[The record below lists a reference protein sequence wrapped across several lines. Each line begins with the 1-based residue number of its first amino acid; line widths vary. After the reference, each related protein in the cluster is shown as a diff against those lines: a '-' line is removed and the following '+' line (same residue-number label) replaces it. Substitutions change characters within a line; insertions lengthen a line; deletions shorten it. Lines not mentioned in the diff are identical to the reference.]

1 MGRPVFDENRV
12 NGDRP
17 IKLLLLFLFLILIPV
32 FLIAADFELI
42 LSSPP
47 SDEVR
52 PGEIVSLAV
61 LVINNSQDRLNLSEE
76 LLLPSEWRNVFGTSS
91 FEIEPDSFDIRLLSF
106 LVPARTLA
114 GDYQL
119 SYRVKSDDGR
129 EFGLNFTVK
138 VASNVAIRVELID
151 GPLYVQAGEGYSL
164 IFSITNNGNVPV
176 ALYLRVNDNLSYV
189 LKSSVSRL
197 ELEPARSLRVTVEVK
212 TSRTLLEQKNHIVI
226 LIAGVESG
234 DGGNASGRSSVL
246 LLPPIDSLA
255 SRFRLLPARV
265 SLTAGYSQSF
275 FLAAGLRIEGFLND
289 EKTRSMLLNTSI
301 PLTGAN
307 RNNRFE
313 TDLRY
318 RGEILEAGY
327 GSLPVAGQA
336 STPVGTS
343 TRGFDL
349 QLKLDSLK
357 LGAIV
362 SSDLFRYGLF
372 IDWRP
377 TQELLAGFAFDR
389 NLDSSSPSYMS
400 VVLESGA
407 KPVGARSVLRVPFVK
422 GKYDGVLLD
431 YFFVSHLEGW
441 QLRSSIGYSKRLTDP
456 SNNELLKLDFG
467 ATWNGQDSLRISL
480 EGTVQR
486 NNPFYFTLPGVLSG
500 YSLRARVDLPA
511 ISGLKV
517 SLGAHYAS
525 SGTRNLVSVN
535 RNYGGNLSLAYSI
548 SSLNVYSSLSGQ
560 AGQIGSALKSTLQL
574 DVYGSYSFSDLAYL
588 SARIT
593 LKNYVGERFETTAAL
608 SGSYIFE
615 GGTRVNLSLGYAMKD
630 LTPSNFSVGVALS
643 RSFVDGGNFT
653 ASVALS
659 IAGRDSWK
667 PAFEFKAGYSFPFS
681 LPVWPRS
688 DLASLSG
695 KVAVLEDGK
704 ERPIAGVVVRLNNL
718 VAITDMEGEFTF
730 KGIRPGTYY
739 VEIDGQSIERGLVSV
754 ERLPLKVGLNADE
767 DSWISL
773 RFLKSSTLR
782 VKVINEE
789 KEPVN
794 LGGIYFT
801 LNNGEESFRLST
813 RENGEISVP
822 NLRPGKWILS
832 VDGDTLPRGF
842 VVDNQTAG
850 FELKSGSET
859 AIEFKIRKK
868 SEQIIIID
876 SGVL

>member
-1 MGRPVFDENRV
+1 MGCPVFDENRV

-17 IKLLLLFLFLILIPV
+17 IKLLLPLLFIILIPA

-42 LSSPP
+42 LSTPP
-47 SDEVR
+47 PGQVR
-52 PGEIVSLAV
+52 PGEIVTLAV
-61 LVINNSQDRLNLSEE
+61 LVTNNSQDRLNLSEE

-129 EFGLNFTVK
+129 VSGLNFTVK
-138 VASNVAIRVELID
+138 VASNVAIKVELID
-151 GPLYVQAGEGYSL
+151 GPSYVRAGEGYSL
-164 IFSITNNGNVPV
+164 VFLITNNGNIPV
-176 ALYLRVNDNLSYV
+176 ALNLRVNDNLSYA
-189 LKSSVSRL
+189 LKSSVSKL
-197 ELEPARSLRVTVEVK
+197 ELEPARSGRVTVEVK
-212 TSRTLLEQKNHIVI
+212 TSRTLLEQNNHIVI
-226 LIAGVESG
+226 LIAGIESG
-234 DGGNASGRSSVL
+234 DGGSVSGRSSVL

-265 SLTAGYSQSF
+265 SITTGYSQSF
-275 FLAAGLRIEGFLND
+275 FLAAGLRMEGFLND
-289 EKTRSMLLNTSI
+289 EKTRSVSLNTSI
-301 PLTGAN
+301 PVTGAN
-307 RNNRFE
+307 RDNRFE
-313 TDLRY
+313 ADLRY

-327 GSLPVAGQA
+327 GSLPAAGQA

-357 LGAIV
+357 LGMIV
-362 SSDLFRYGLF
+362 SNSLSRYGLF

-377 TQELLAGFAFDR
+377 TQELLASFAFDR
-389 NLDSSSPSYMS
+389 NLDSSGPSYAS
-400 VVLESGA
+400 VVLESDE
-407 KPVGARSVLRVPFVK
+407 KPVGARSVLRVPFVE
-422 GKYDGVLLD
+422 GKFDGILLD
-431 YFFVSHLEGW
+431 YTFVSRLESW
-441 QLRSSIGYSKRLTDP
+441 QLRSSIGYSKRLTGP
-456 SNNELLKLDFG
+456 SNNELLKLDVG
-467 ATWNGQDSLRISL
+467 ATWSRKDSLRVSL

-486 NNPFYFTLPGVLSG
+486 NNPFDFMLPGVLSG

-511 ISGLKV
+511 MSGLRV
-517 SLGAHYAS
+517 SLGAHYVS
-525 SGTRNLVSVN
+525 SGTRNPASTV

-548 SSLNVYSSLSGQ
+548 SILNVYGSLSGQ
-560 AGQIGSALKSTLQL
+560 ASQIGGLLKSTLQL
-574 DVYGSYSFSDLAYL
+574 DIYGSYRFSDLAYL

-593 LKNYVGERFETTAAL
+593 LKNYVGEWFETTAAL

-615 GGTRVNLSLGYAMKD
+615 SGTRVNLSLGYAMKD
-630 LTPSNFSVGVALS
+630 LTPSYIIVGVELS
-643 RSFVDGGNFT
+643 KSFVDGGNFT
-653 ASVALS
+653 ASAAVS
-659 IAGRDSWK
+659 IAERDSWK

-681 LPVWPRS
+681 LPVWPRN

-695 KVAVLEDGK
+695 KVVVIEDGK
-704 ERPIAGVVVRLNNL
+704 ERPIVGVVVRLNNL
-718 VAITDMEGEFTF
+718 VAITGKEGEFAF

-754 ERLPLKVGLNADE
+754 DKLPLKLELKADE
-767 DSWISL
+767 ESGISL
-773 RFLKSSTLR
+773 GFLKSSTLR
-782 VKVINEE
+782 VRVINEE

-801 LNNGEESFRLST
+801 LSNGEENFRLST

-822 NLRPGKWILS
+822 NLRPGKWTLRI
-832 VDGDTLPRGF
+832 DGDTLPRGF
-842 VVDNQTAG
+842 VIDNQTAEL
-850 FELKSGSET
+850 ELKSGSET
-859 AIEFKIRKK
+859 TIDFKMRKK